1 MRETL
6 GHRGGRGSF
15 SVRLRE
21 GLRKEMTVSR
31 AGEERT
37 GRTVGRGFP
46 DTEFP
51 RAEAAGVNDGGAF
64 GRLQALWGRR
74 GMGVAVKR

>member
-1 MRETL
+1 MCGRHWVTVE
-6 GHRGGRGSF
+6 GGVHSL
-15 SVRLRE
+15 VRLRK

-64 GRLQALWGRR
+64 GRLQVL
-74 GMGVAVKR
+74 